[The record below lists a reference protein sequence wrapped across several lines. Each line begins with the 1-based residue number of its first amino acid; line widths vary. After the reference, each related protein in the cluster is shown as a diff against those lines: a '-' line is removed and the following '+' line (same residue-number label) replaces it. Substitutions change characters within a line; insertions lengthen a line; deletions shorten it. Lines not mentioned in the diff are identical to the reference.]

1 MLLGSK
7 RGPNHARAWVEA
19 RAGAGAPPC
28 GCVHNGRDLSVRA
41 DRLGGPNTFPGAR
54 DSVILLPASR
64 VPVSSADS
72 TPQTWDVVTSLLHHL
87 PQREPNRDWMIPP

>member
-28 GCVHNGRDLSVRA
+28 GCVHNGGDLSVRA
-41 DRLGGPNTFPGAR
+41 DRLGGPNTFPSAR
-54 DSVILLPASR
+54 DSVILLAASR
-64 VPVSSADS
+64 AG
-72 TPQTWDVVTSLLHHL
+72 
-87 PQREPNRDWMIPP
+87 MIVLKRWEAQSRKVE